1 MGMAFYETIKML
13 REKSTAE
20 RKWNYE

>member
-1 MGMAFYETIKML
+1 MAFYETIKML